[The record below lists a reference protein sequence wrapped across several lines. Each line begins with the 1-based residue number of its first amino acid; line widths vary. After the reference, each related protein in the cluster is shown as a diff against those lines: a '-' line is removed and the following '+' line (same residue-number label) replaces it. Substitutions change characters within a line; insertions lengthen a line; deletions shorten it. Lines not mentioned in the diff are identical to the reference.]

1 MFNSLYNAKFSDL
14 DLPKPTR
21 MGFDTID
28 WEEEIEA
35 LMSEMCEY
43 EGSRIY
49 GALGMI
55 AMGVCPECCGNSCMD
70 ADYENGEDSCSG
82 SYSYDCDEGEMHDAP
97 WLSLYKYE
105 SFQVALEKRMEYKG
119 DDPNEFWHLFR
130 LEDEVGLKELIA
142 AAQREK
148 R

>member
-1 MFNSLYNAKFSDL
+1 MFNSLYKAKFSDL

-43 EGSRIY
+43 ESSRIY

-70 ADYENGEDSCSG
+70 GDYENGEDSCNG

-97 WLSLYKYE
+97 WLGLYKYE

-119 DDPNEFWHLFR
+119 DDPNEFWHRYR

>member
-43 EGSRIY
+43 E
-49 GALGMI
+49 
-55 AMGVCPECCGNSCMD
+55 
-70 ADYENGEDSCSG
+70 
-82 SYSYDCDEGEMHDAP
+82 
-97 WLSLYKYE
+97 

-142 AAQREK
+142 AA
-148 R
+148 